1 MVGHARGNE
10 RMRELQENG
19 AAPTGNHDDLAIDL
33 PGDGARIQPD
43 RARAGEPRA
52 NRRAMPVEGRGSGGH
67 PGIVALAGE
76 GRPEA
81 GGATAFAENQPPDAA
96 DGAILEWRLS
106 ELYWITE
113 GVRPFITDA
122 VPYSINNDGAASA
135 AAAAVLFA
143 NCTDAAPGQDAI
155 HVLEAGAGT
164 ALFARYLLD
173 EFRDLCRRHGRDF
186 YDRLVFH
193 VTDRSAHS
201 VQQWSACG
209 VLAEHGAHVTTTVCD
224 AETPAPAIERPLR
237 AVFANYVFDSL
248 PAAVLRR
255 TGETWQQLCARAT
268 VRADVANAM
277 GFTPT
282 IPNGASSAARS
293 APMLALPKTWM
304 PSLSAH
310 RISLCET
317 AGWRSK

>member
-173 EFRDLCRRHGRDF
+173 EFRDLCRRHGRNF
-186 YDRLVFH
+186 YDRLVSMSPIGRRTASSSGAPAGSWPNTVH
-193 VTDRSAHS
+193 TSQLPSATPRPRRPPSNDRSARCS
-201 VQQWSACG
+201 PTTCSTRCRPPCCG
-209 VLAEHGAHVTTTVCD
+209 GRGRRGSSC
-224 AETPAPAIERPLR
+224 APARP
-237 AVFANYVFDSL
+237 FAQMSPTRWVSH
-248 PAAVLRR
+248 PPSRMAQARR
-255 TGETWQQLCARAT
+255 R
-268 VRADVANAM
+268 V
-277 GFTPT
+277 
-282 IPNGASSAARS
+282 
-293 APMLALPKTWM
+293 ALPC
-304 PSLSAH
+304 SRCRRRGCL
-310 RISLCET
+310 R
-317 AGWRSK
+317 